1 MCITSVIFVCLSLI
15 VENLFLQNQQCSTL
29 AKFNH
34 SPRQDGARTGMP
46 IYKQNLEKCAKLK
59 DSEECSVDDTV
70 LSGDNGSVVDDNFHT
85 QASTKS
91 SGFYIFACFF
101 LDFPF
106 ISVYYDHKYK
116 YFFNATKP

>member
-1 MCITSVIFVCLSLI
+1 
-15 VENLFLQNQQCSTL
+15 
-29 AKFNH
+29 
-34 SPRQDGARTGMP
+34 MP

-59 DSEECSVDDTV
+59 DSEVCSVDDTV

-85 QASTKS
+85 QASTRS

-116 YFFNATKP
+116 YFF

>member
-59 DSEECSVDDTV
+59 DSEECSVVGTV

-85 QASTKS
+85 QASTRS
-91 SGFYIFACFF
+91 SGFIYLPVFF
-101 LDFPF
+101 LTFHSFLF
-106 ISVYYDHKYK
+106 IMIISINN
-116 YFFNATKP
+116 FFNATKP